1 MRIRVRHEFFHA
13 ANAVHGSHY
22 FKVLDDAAFF
32 AASSL
37 VTDNFLLTASFNM
50 YFARPIS
57 DGMLIGKGRVLHRS
71 ARVILAEAVLTDDH
85 ERELARGSGSF
96 MRSSRPWTDLDDYP
110 A

>member
-1 MRIRVRHEFFHA
+1 VRSEFFHA

-37 VTDNFLLTASFNM
+37 VADNFLLTASFNM
-50 YFARPIS
+50 YFARPTS
-57 DGMLIGKGRVLHRS
+57 GGTLIGKGRVLHRS
-71 ARVILAEAVLTDDH
+71 SRVILAEAVLTDEN
-85 ERELARGSGSF
+85 ERELGRGSGSF